1 MQSRGFHGGVFDL
14 LAGVGNFFADVD
26 AAFAVELVAVLAVVV
41 VAAVIVVFAA
51 IVTGLYK
58 TTTKKLQ

>member
-1 MQSRGFHGGVFDL
+1 M